1 MNDILDAIVAH
12 KKKEIAAQKQQVSEA
27 GLYESLMIQEM
38 NESFYQAVAHPIQGD
53 IAVIGEIK
61 LKSPSAGVLGTEA
74 DILPRAEQYQQ
85 AGVDA
90 ISYVSD
96 REFFGG
102 NPEVL
107 PELLSAVEIPVLQK
121 DFVIDTYQIVQA
133 AVRQVD
139 ALLLIARILEP
150 KLLQSFVE
158 FCFLYGIEPVVEVYN
173 KEDLQ
178 AALATNARVIGVNA
192 RNLDTFEVNLPA
204 AAELIAQIPADKRAI
219 GFSGV
224 KSRSECEQYR
234 DAGASAVL
242 VGETLMRTNEVQ
254 QTVEQLKGLS
264 VATS

>member
-1 MNDILDAIVAH
+1 MNDFLDAIVAH
-12 KKKEIAAQKQQVSEA
+12 KKKEIAAQKQHVSEA
-27 GLYESLMIQEM
+27 GLYESLIIREM
-38 NESFYQAVAHPIQGD
+38 NESFYQAVAHPVQGD
-53 IAVIGEIK
+53 IAIIGEIK
-61 LKSPSAGVLGTEA
+61 LKSPSAGLLGTEA
-74 DILPRAEQYQQ
+74 DILARAEQYQQ

-90 ISYVSD
+90 ISYVTD

-102 NPEVL
+102 NPKIL
-107 PELLSAVEIPVLQK
+107 PDLLSAVAIPVLQK
-121 DFVIDTYQIVQA
+121 DFVIDSYQIVQA
-133 AVRQVD
+133 AVQQVD

-173 KEDLQ
+173 KDDLK
-178 AALATNARVIGVNA
+178 ATLATNARVIGVNA
-192 RNLDTFEVNLPA
+192 RNLGTFEVNLPA

-224 KSRSECEQYR
+224 KSRSDCNLYR

-242 VGETLMRTNEVQ
+242 VGETLMRTTKVQ

-264 VATS
+264 IATS